1 MVKCPHCG
9 GEMDYLPGTE
19 IVKCEFCGSE
29 FVPQELEAQR
39 QVVAS
44 EYQEKTAKD
53 PEWAKAA
60 RQKKKEWE
68 DEHTIKA
75 TVFTCPQCGGEIYSL
90 DQSAVTFCS
99 YCGSQVTLQSRLS
112 RIRKPD
118 VVIPFK
124 LTAEQGKQEY
134 LRKVKH
140 SLFVPSSMKKD
151 SEVEKLRGI
160 YMPYWVYNV
169 KAPETLSI
177 SSKVESRSGNSVIT
191 DHYSTTISANG
202 AIEGIA
208 YDAASAF
215 SDEMAGAIAPYDFRE
230 AKEYTPAYFSSF
242 YADQGDVRGYLY
254 EDDAIRI
261 AAEAYAENVYHQ
273 DMHKYGLS
281 KEQVA
286 DQFVTDGVERKIGYY
301 PVWFLANKN
310 KKGNRVSYA
319 TINGQTGKAAVDLPV
334 DFKKYLLA
342 SLIIAV
348 PIFVVLTLFLTMT
361 PKILAFVVMAL
372 SIVAVILA
380 NHKMNEV
387 FTRRGMLDDLGL
399 LSVDP
404 KAQKKVDEIL
414 TKKRKRKKPGT
425 APVQSI
431 GSVIGTTFFMA
442 PFILGAIFFLTRMEG
457 IAILG
462 FLVVMIVRIIL
473 NLVKRGKTNP
483 SEKSIVSAPFKDKI
497 GTLWKCLAAFVVVG
511 GVMIV
516 APVDDLYYYLA
527 DIVAILL
534 TGWTVLDIVRSH
546 NLLTMRKLPQF
557 GKRGGDEHEY

>member
-9 GEMDYLPGTE
+9 GEMDYLPGSE

-29 FVPQELEAQR
+29 FVPQELEKER
-39 QVVAS
+39 QVTAS
-44 EYQEKTAKD
+44 EYREKTG
-53 PEWAKAA
+53 
-60 RQKKKEWE
+60 E
-68 DEHTIKA
+68 DEHMIKA

-124 LTAEQGKQEY
+124 LTAEQGMQEY
-134 LRKVKH
+134 FRKVKH

-169 KAPETLSI
+169 KAPETLTI
-177 SSKVESRSGNSVIT
+177 SSKTESRSGNYVIT
-191 DHYSTTISANG
+191 DHYSTTITADG

-215 SDEMAGAIAPYDFRE
+215 SDELAGAIAPYDFRE

-242 YADQGDVRGYLY
+242 YADQGDVDGYLY

-261 AAEAYAENVYHQ
+261 AAEAYADHVYHQ
-273 DMHKYGLS
+273 DMHQYGLD
-281 KEQVA
+281 KQKVEE
-286 DQFVTDGVERKIGYY
+286 QFVTDGVERKIGYY
-301 PVWFLANKN
+301 PVWFLANRN

-334 DFKKYLLA
+334 DFRKYLLA

-348 PIFVVLTLFLTMT
+348 PIFVALTLFLTMT
-361 PKILAFVVMAL
+361 PKVLAFVVMAL

-380 NHKMNEV
+380 NRKMNEV
-387 FTRRGMLDDLGL
+387 FTRKGMLDDLGL
-399 LSVDP
+399 LSKDP
-404 KAQKKVDEIL
+404 SAQKKVDEAL
-414 TKKRKRKKPGT
+414 AKKRKKKKTDT
-425 APVQSI
+425 AQVQSI
-431 GSVIGTTFFMA
+431 GSAIGTTFFMA
-442 PFILGAIFFLTRMEG
+442 PFILGAIFFVTRMEG
-457 IAILG
+457 LAILG
-462 FLVVMIVRIIL
+462 FLVVLAARIIW
-473 NLVKRGKTNP
+473 NVVQRKKKAP
-483 SEKSIVSAPFKDKI
+483 SEKSITSAPFKDKI

-511 GVMIV
+511 GVMII

-527 DIVAILL
+527 DIAAILL
-534 TGWTVLDIVRSH
+534 TGWTVLDIVKSH
-546 NLLTMRKLPQF
+546 NLLTTRKLPQF

>member
-19 IVKCEFCGSE
+19 VVKCEYCGSE
-29 FVPQELEAQR
+29 FVPQELEDER

-44 EYQEKTAKD
+44 EYQEKTMEEPEAAEKKQRRKD
-53 PEWAKAA
+53 KN
-60 RQKKKEWE
+60 
-68 DEHTIKA
+68 TIEA
-75 TVFTCPQCGGEIYSL
+75 TVFTCPQCGGQIYSL

-112 RIRKPD
+112 HIRKPD

-124 LTAEQGKQEY
+124 LTAEQGMQEY
-134 LRKVKH
+134 FSKVKH

-160 YMPYWVYNV
+160 YMPYWIYNV
-169 KAPETLSI
+169 KAPEVLNL
-177 SSKVESRSGNSVIT
+177 SSKTETRSGNYVIS

-215 SDEMAGAIAPYDFRE
+215 SDEMSGAIAPYDFRE

-242 YADQGDVRGYLY
+242 YADQGDVGGYLY
-254 EDDAIRI
+254 EDDAIRV
-261 AAEAYAENVYHQ
+261 AAEAYAENVYHP
-273 DMHKYGLS
+273 DMQKYGLD
-281 KEQVA
+281 KEKVA
-286 DQFVTDGVERKIGYY
+286 DQFVTDGVDRKLGYY
-301 PVWFLANKN
+301 PVWFLANRN
-310 KKGNRVSYA
+310 KKGNRISYA

-342 SLIIAV
+342 SLIVAV

-387 FTRRGMLDDLGL
+387 YTRKGMLDDLGL
-399 LSVDP
+399 LSIDP
-404 KAQKKVDEIL
+404 ASQKKVDEAL
-414 TKKRKRKKPGT
+414 ANKRKKKKTDT
-425 APVQSI
+425 AHVQSM
-431 GSVIGTTFFMA
+431 GSVIGSTFFMA
-442 PFILGAIFFLTRMEG
+442 PFILGAIFMVTRMEG
-457 IAILG
+457 LAILG
-462 FLVVMIVRIIL
+462 FLIVFVARIVW
-473 NLVKRGKTNP
+473 NLVKRGKKTP
-483 SEKSIVSAPFKDKI
+483 SDKSIESAPFKDKI

-516 APVDDLYYYLA
+516 APVDDLFYYLA

-534 TGWTVLDIVRSH
+534 TGWTVLDIVHSH
-546 NLLTMRKLPQF
+546 NLLTTRKLPQF